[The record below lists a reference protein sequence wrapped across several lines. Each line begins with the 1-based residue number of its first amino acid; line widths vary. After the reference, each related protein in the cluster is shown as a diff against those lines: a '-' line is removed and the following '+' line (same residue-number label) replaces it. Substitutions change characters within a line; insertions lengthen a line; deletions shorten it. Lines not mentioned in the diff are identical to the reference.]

1 MVPLILAPPPPLVF
15 HQPASLLSPPLSR
28 SLQAARDNQHTQ
40 QETSSTPLPQTPF
53 PNSASALEDLFS
65 ARLVEYRAGWRPPP
79 SPPASPIQQ
88 AMLQTLAFSLSD
100 QQATPLQALSSSL
113 PPAPPITASPPQ
125 QQSQEAEQLS
135 HSPTRSQDFS
145 ESEAEAQDSLQSL
158 TALSSSAVAVHLRS
172 PLSPQPLALAA
183 SSPSHTP
190 PADLHGLLRLLSMSP
205 SLTPQVLFL
214 KPAAAQTKQHTQQ
227 ETSFTPLPQ
236 TPFPNSASALED
248 LFSARLVEYRA
259 GWRPQ
264 PSPLSP
270 EH

>member
-88 AMLQTLAFSLSD
+88 AMLQTLAFSLS
-100 QQATPLQALSSSL
+100 
-113 PPAPPITASPPQ
+113 
-125 QQSQEAEQLS
+125 
-135 HSPTRSQDFS
+135 
-145 ESEAEAQDSLQSL
+145 
-158 TALSSSAVAVHLRS
+158 
-172 PLSPQPLALAA
+172 
-183 SSPSHTP
+183 HTP